1 MPPAGIQDE
10 SSEHEHQKEYDVTM
24 VSEYSDGE
32 HVATVVRGGE
42 LFTRWHQSNAMTG
55 DPLSDAIVEK
65 LTDLFKRM
73 SLAVVSFGK
82 CIRAAENSQYCIRE
96 LSQKKWTLEFWTG
109 CVEGFISN
117 NKHDDVKV
125 DILDSMHGLLED
137 VGRKMIDV
145 RRKLNIKYGEFDE
158 SEWWPPMCNQML
170 YHR

>member
-1 MPPAGIQDE
+1 
-10 SSEHEHQKEYDVTM
+10 
-24 VSEYSDGE
+24 
-32 HVATVVRGGE
+32 
-42 LFTRWHQSNAMTG
+42 
-55 DPLSDAIVEK
+55 
-65 LTDLFKRM
+65 M
-73 SLAVVSFGK
+73 SYGN
-82 CIRAAENSQYCIRE
+82 CIRAAENSQYCISC
-96 LSQKKWTLEFWTG
+96 LSEKKVTLEVSTG
-109 CVEGFISN
+109 CLKEFISN

>member
-1 MPPAGIQDE
+1 MGPAGIQDVMN
-10 SSEHEHQKEYDVTM
+10 EHEHQEEHSSSSAETGNRTHVDPVIGVVFSPGLLYNAT
-24 VSEYSDGE
+24 GE
-32 HVATVVRGGE
+32 
-42 LFTRWHQSNAMTG
+42 
-55 DPLSDAIVEK
+55 PLSDAIVEK
-65 LTDLFKRM
+65 LTDLINRM

-170 YHR
+170 

>member
-1 MPPAGIQDE
+1 MRPAGIQDE
-10 SSEHEHQKEYDVTM
+10 SSEHDHQKEHSSSSAETGNITYVIT
-24 VSEYSDGE
+24 
-32 HVATVVRGGE
+32 GGE
-42 LFTRWHQSNAMTG
+42 LLSRWTRSNAMTG
-55 DPLSDAIVEK
+55 EPLSDAIVEK
-65 LTDLFKRM
+65 LTDLHKRM
-73 SLAVVSFGK
+73 SLAVVSCGK

-96 LSQKKWTLEFWTG
+96 LSQKKWTLEIWTG

-145 RRKLNIKYGEFDE
+145 RLKLNIKYGEFDE

-170 YHR
+170 EHR

>member
-1 MPPAGIQDE
+1 MRPAGIQDE
-10 SSEHEHQKEYDVTM
+10 SSEHEHQKEHSSSSAET
-24 VSEYSDGE
+24 GNIT
-32 HVATVVRGGE
+32 HVITGGD
-42 LFTRWHQSNAMTG
+42 LLSRWTRSNAMTG
-55 DPLSDAIVEK
+55 EPLSDAIVEK
-65 LTDLFKRM
+65 LTDLHKRM
-73 SLAVVSFGK
+73 SLAVVSYGK

-145 RRKLNIKYGEFDE
+145 RLKLNIKYGEFDE

-170 YHR
+170 